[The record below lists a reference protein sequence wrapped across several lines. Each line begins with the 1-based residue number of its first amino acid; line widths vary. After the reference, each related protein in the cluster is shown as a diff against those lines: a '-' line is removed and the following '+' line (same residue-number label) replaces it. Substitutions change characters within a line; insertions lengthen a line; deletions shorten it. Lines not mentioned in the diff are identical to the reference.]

1 MHWFF
6 LTVSAATTSCKKGCT
21 DEMASNYSQKAKK
34 DNGTCLFDGE
44 SEELNGGSNL
54 GNQEVEIAPPQSILG
69 EETAHSNNDNDN
81 VIAFPTNCC
90 T

>member
-1 MHWFF
+1 MNKKSGDLVSHDL
-6 LTVSAATTSCKKGCT
+6 LTCYLCRNATGCIQMQ
-21 DEMASNYSQKAKK
+21 DI
-34 DNGTCLFDGE
+34 GTCLFDGE

-54 GNQEVEIAPPQSILG
+54 GNQEVEIALPQSILG
-69 EETAHSNNDNDN
+69 EETAHSNNDNGN